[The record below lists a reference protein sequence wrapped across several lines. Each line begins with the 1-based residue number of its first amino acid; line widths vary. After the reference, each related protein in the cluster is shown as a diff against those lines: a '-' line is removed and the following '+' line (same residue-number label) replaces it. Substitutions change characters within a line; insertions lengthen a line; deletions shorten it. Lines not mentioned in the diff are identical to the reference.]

1 MITHRVR
8 RAPTKLCVMPVRHDI
23 VPQQVIDAPIYNDGR
38 LIMLIKPLEG
48 ISTKNCQKIN

>member
-38 LIMLIKPLEG
+38 LIMLINPLEG
-48 ISTKNCQKIN
+48 ISKKLSED